1 MLAQNKLKESNE
13 ELERFAYVS
22 SHDLQEPLRMVTS
35 FTQLL
40 ERRYK
45 GRLDDDA
52 DDYIGFIVDGAKR
65 MKMLIDDLL
74 TFSRLNTQP
83 REHEFVNIE
92 NVLDTVLLNL
102 QISINENNVQI
113 THDPLPTIN
122 GDVSWKI
129 QVFQNLISNAIKFND
144 KKTIKIHI
152 SAKKEEND
160 WIFGV
165 SDNGIGMDHKHLEKI
180 FTIFQRLHT
189 KEEYEGT
196 GIGLAITQKI
206 VNQQGGKIWAESEL
220 GKGTTFYFT
229 IPRN

>member
-65 MKMLIDDLL
+65 IKMLIDDLL

-122 GDVSWKI
+122 GDVSRKI